1 MHFENNWEK
10 KLIDKARQVVESG
23 WGEVS
28 LTVSANGRR
37 LTTSQKFTE
46 VSQEKPLQSFKKGV

>member
-1 MHFENNWEK
+1 MTEWEK
-10 KLIDKARQVVESG
+10 KLIDKARQVVKSG